1 MEPTGEMVPER
12 NPQADAEELKTVWEN
27 LGRVDPLWAV
37 MSAPEHRHGAWDVDE
52 FMATGRESVR
62 YLIELA
68 RSHGMPLEGRVLD
81 FGCGV
86 GRMSNALAEQGLQV
100 VGVDIAASM
109 VARAESLNAH
119 RDRLSFVAYDGGEL
133 PFPDN
138 SFDAATTLIVLQHC
152 PPRVQVAALMQLQ
165 RVVRPGG
172 LLIFQVPSRPVPIE
186 ALDIPARR
194 AGIAWLSD
202 LPELPAGGSGVIL
215 AEVTN
220 QGDRVWPVGSLIK
233 LANHWYRDDSVATW
247 DDGRADLPHDV
258 APGESV
264 ELELAVNAPSSPGR
278 YWLELDMV
286 QEFVAWWSDSG
297 TQRVS
302 REIRVRDMPA
312 ETTTQQ
318 AHEAEQVDGHTE
330 AVGDQAP
337 VASGIEMHGMPIEL
351 VTALLTHC
359 GHEVVAAVPDTL
371 SGMDWESFTYLV
383 RIGS

>member
-1 MEPTGEMVPER
+1 MEPAAA
-12 NPQADAEELKTVWEN
+12 ADELKTVWEN

-37 MSAPEHRHGAWDVDE
+37 MSAPEHRHGGWDVHE

-62 YLIELA
+62 YLIDLA
-68 RSHGMPLEGRVLD
+68 RSHATPLEGRVLD

-86 GRMSNALAEQGLQV
+86 GRMSNALAEHGLQV

-109 VARAESLNAH
+109 VERAETLNAH

-152 PPRVQVAALMQLQ
+152 PPRVQVAAIMQLQ

-172 LLIFQVPSRPVPIE
+172 LLIFQVPSRPVPVQ
-186 ALDIPARR
+186 ALDVPARQ
-194 AGIAWLSD
+194 ADIVWLSD
-202 LPELPAGGSGVIL
+202 LPELPLGGSGLIL

-220 QGDRVWPVGSLIK
+220 HGDRIWPAGSMIK
-233 LANHWYRDDSVATW
+233 LANHWYHGTDVVTW

-258 APGESV
+258 APGEAV
-264 ELELAVNAPSSPGR
+264 KLELVVNAPSVAGEYR
-278 YWLELDMV
+278 LELDMV
-286 QEFVAWWSDSG
+286 QEFVAWWSESG
-297 TQRVS
+297 TQPVS
-302 REIRVRDMPA
+302 RAILVHDV
-312 ETTTQQ
+312 
-318 AHEAEQVDGHTE
+318 HEAEVAGGETQV
-330 AVGDQAP
+330 VG
-337 VASGIEMHGMPIEL
+337 GIEMHGMPTEL

-371 SGMDWESFTYLV
+371 SGAEWESFTYVV

>member
-1 MEPTGEMVPER
+1 MRTSADPTRPIG
-12 NPQADAEELKTVWEN
+12 
-27 LGRVDPLWAV
+27 PLFEWRTRF
-37 MSAPEHRHGAWDVDE
+37 MSTPEHRHGGWDVDE

-62 YLIELA
+62 YMVELA
-68 RSHGMPLEGRVLD
+68 RSHGMPLDGRVLD

-86 GRMSNALAEQGLQV
+86 GRMSNALAEQGLHV

-109 VARAESLNAH
+109 IERAETLNAH
-119 RDRLSFVAYDGGEL
+119 RDRLDFVAYGGGEL

-172 LLIFQVPSRPVPIE
+172 VLIFQVPSRPVPIE
-186 ALDIPARR
+186 ALDEPARR
-194 AGIAWLSD
+194 ADIVWLSD
-202 LPELPAGGSGVIL
+202 LPELPVGGSGVIL

-220 QGDRVWPVGSLIK
+220 QSDRVWPAGSMIK
-233 LANHWYRDDSVATW
+233 LANHWYRGDSVVTW
-247 DDGRADLPHDV
+247 DDGRADLPQDV

-264 ELELAVNAPSSPGR
+264 KLELMVNAPAAAGEYR
-278 YWLELDMV
+278 LELDMV
-286 QEFVAWWSDSG
+286 QEFVAWWSESG
-297 TQRVS
+297 SQRIS
-302 REIRVRDMPA
+302 REIHVRDTPA
-312 ETTTQQ
+312 E
-318 AHEAEQVDGHTE
+318 HEADVDVADEPTE
-330 AVGDQAP
+330 VVG
-337 VASGIEMHGMPIEL
+337 GIEMHGMPTEL

-371 SGMDWESFTYLV
+371 SGAEWASFTYVV